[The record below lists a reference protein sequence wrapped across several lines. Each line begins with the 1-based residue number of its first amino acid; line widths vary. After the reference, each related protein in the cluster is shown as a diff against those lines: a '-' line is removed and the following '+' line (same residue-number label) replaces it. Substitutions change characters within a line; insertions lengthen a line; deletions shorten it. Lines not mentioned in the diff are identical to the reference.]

1 MINMILTTTNTIEGQ
16 PIQQYLG
23 VISSETIIGANIFKD
38 IFAGL
43 RDIVGGRSGTYERV
57 IQEAKQA
64 AMSEL
69 QQKAQQLGANAI
81 VGIDLDFE
89 TVGGKG
95 SMLMVVASG
104 TAVRV

>member
-1 MINMILTTTNTIEGQ
+1 MIVITTNTIEGN

-57 IQEAKQA
+57 IQEAKQTA
-64 AMSEL
+64 LSEL
-69 QQKAQQLGANAI
+69 QQKAAAIGANAI
-81 VGIDLDFE
+81 VGVDLDFE

-104 TAVRV
+104 TAVKV